1 MTTPQAKPDF
11 PAGIYGITAEKFS
24 NGRTNVEVVRQ
35 MLAGGIRIIQY
46 REKRPHKSFA
56 EMLAEC
62 RAIRALTRAAGAVF
76 IVNDYPS
83 LALLADADGVHVG
96 QDDMSPQDVRRM
108 MGPDAI
114 VGLTVKSFE
123 QAAAVPVGL
132 VDYACVGGVFATG
145 SKHNPEPPVGLVGL
159 TRIAERIRLKRGDL
173 PVGAIAGITAENAG
187 AVIAAGADGVAVISE
202 IFMADDVAAAA
213 ARLRAAVEAAR
224 GARA

>member
-1 MTTPQAKPDF
+1 MIPDIRCYAILD
-11 PAGIYGITAEKFS
+11 PDHCRDRPLGDLARAAA
-24 NGRTNVEVVRQ
+24 
-35 MLAGGIRIIQY
+35 AGGATILQY
-46 REKRPHKSFA
+46 RDKSA
-56 EMLAEC
+56 STRVMVE
-62 RAIRALTRAAGAVF
+62 RAREIVAALSGARVSVL
-76 IVNDYPS
+76 VNDRVDVA
-83 LALLADADGVHVG
+83 LAARADGVHVG